1 MKNEPMTGYSLAD
14 KVFRQLEEE
23 ILNGAL
29 KAGEQLTE
37 VRISQRLGVSRTPVR
52 EAIHRLEQDGLVRLI
67 PNKGANVVGVSEQDL
82 RDIYDIRMQLEGL
95 ASKWAAQRVT
105 EEECRDLQDLLEL
118 QEFYTSKGDFEQLR
132 NLDSRFH
139 EMIYQ
144 LSGSRTLRQ
153 TLSSLHHL
161 VQRYRKMS
169 FATAGRSQKVLGE
182 HQKIVDAIRSH
193 DPEAAE
199 KATFEHIENSATN
212 MLRNLG
218 LTGSDQ

>member
-67 PNKGANVVGVSEQDL
+67 PNKGATVVGVSEQDL

-105 EEECRDLQDLLEL
+105 EEECRALQDLLEL
-118 QEFYTSKGDFEQLR
+118 QEFYTSKDDFEQLR